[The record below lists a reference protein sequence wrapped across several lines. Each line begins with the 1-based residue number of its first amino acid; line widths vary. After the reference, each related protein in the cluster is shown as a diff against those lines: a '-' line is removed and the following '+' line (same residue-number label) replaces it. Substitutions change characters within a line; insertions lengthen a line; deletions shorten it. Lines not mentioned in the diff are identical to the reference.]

1 MHMRKTGALI
11 CALIIIAVGAVSAE
25 KITVMNNRS
34 DIMPT
39 VWKQIGDSFTKA
51 TGIQVEFQSMPD
63 INVVKQRIAANN
75 LPDVFMMTTE
85 QIPENQFA
93 KYLEPLDGIA
103 VVKDKLLIDGVSYTY
118 QGKTWAI
125 GQTKSLNGVT
135 YNKNVLAKAGV
146 TSWPKDMNEFMTM
159 LDKIQKAGVTPFTI
173 IPSAGWSL
181 TAISPI
187 AEQYSM
193 IAGGNVNYKND
204 MPKVDDPC
212 AMDKPL
218 GKAAYLLYQIASKG
232 YMGDDPMSLSW
243 DNSKR
248 EIAQGNIAMTPLG
261 SWLPPQIVDNG
272 AKAGDIMLMPLPIV
286 DSKGF
291 INSTA
296 GYDWHFAVW
305 KGSAQKAAALK
316 FLDYFL
322 GNKELYTLWMNNFGQ
337 TSIRKDMKDTAPALS
352 GLAALKLVLKEE
364 PTNSVE
370 YNAIRDKA
378 QFDDQAV
385 AGAAIAATNDKE
397 FKAAMDDFNARWAA
411 ARKAVAK

>member
-1 MHMRKTGALI
+1 MHMRKAGALA
-11 CALIIIAVGAVSAE
+11 CALVVLATTVVQAQ

-39 VWKQIGDSFTKA
+39 IWKQIGDSFTKA
-51 TGIQVEFQSMPD
+51 TGIQVEFQAMPD
-63 INVVKQRIAANN
+63 INVVKQRVAANN

-93 KYLEPLDGIA
+93 KYLEPLDSIG
-103 VVKDKLLIDGVSYTY
+103 VVKNKLLIDGVSYVY

-125 GQTKSLNGVT
+125 GQTKSLNGIT
-135 YNKNVLAKAGV
+135 YNKNVLEKAGV
-146 TSWPKDMNEFMTM
+146 TSWPKNMDEFMAM
-159 LDKIQKAGVTPFTI
+159 LDKIQKAGVTPFTV

-193 IAGGNVNYKND
+193 VAGGNVNYKND
-204 MPKVDDPC
+204 MPKYDDPC
-212 AMDKPL
+212 AMDRPL
-218 GKAAYLLYQIASKG
+218 GKAAYLLYQIAVKG

-322 GNKELYTLWMNNFGQ
+322 GDKDLYTLWMDNFGQ

-352 GLAALKLVLKEE
+352 GIAALKLVLKEE

-385 AGAAIAATNDKE
+385 AAAAIAATNDKE
-397 FKAAMDDFNARWAA
+397 FKAAMDDFNKKWAA
-411 ARKAVAK
+411 ARKKVGK